1 MMMMMERADPRSA
14 APEGE
19 RPRPRVLLVDDE
31 PDLLAILAAEI
42 THAGFDVICASSGL
56 EALRQAEQGRFDLAL
71 TDYKMPGLDGLQ
83 TVDALAK
90 LDPAVRTVMMTGYI
104 SEEVRAALR
113 LRRRPWIEKPFD
125 IHELI
130 ATLQEALRPDAEP
143 DLDG

>member
-1 MMMMMERADPRSA
+1 MMMTTVRADPHSA

-42 THAGFDVICASSGL
+42 THAGFDVTCASSGL
-56 EALRQAEQGRFDLAL
+56 EALRQAEQDRFDLAL

-90 LDPAVRTVMMTGYI
+90 LDPDVRTVMMTGYI

-113 LRRRPWIEKPFD
+113 ERHRPWIEKPFD

-130 ATLQEALRPDAEP
+130 ATLQEALLPDPHPPGE
-143 DLDG
+143 